1 MYHQATNVE
10 LIQTS
15 QQHHSPQLH
24 ISKDLGFLF
33 VGRGCSVKRLLSESK
48 KRGLDNTAFFEEIES
63 SEIPGLYE
71 QCHVGLVVLDPR
83 HKTHNIPGKFLSY
96 MKSGLP
102 VLASINPGNDLA
114 DLITCRRVGRVCKD
128 SSVATLTLLAEE
140 LVREITLDVE
150 IKARC
155 QALSTEL
162 FSPRIAVNQIMHALT
177 K

>member
-1 MYHQATNVE
+1 M
-10 LIQTS
+10 
-15 QQHHSPQLH
+15 
-24 ISKDLGFLF
+24 F
-33 VGRGCSVKRLLSESK
+33 VGRGSSVKRLLSESK

-114 DLITCRRVGRVCKD
+114 DLIACRRVGKVCMD
-128 SSVATLTLLAEE
+128 PSVKELTLLAEE
-140 LVREITLDVE
+140 LVREIAADGE
-150 IKARC
+150 IQARC
-155 QALSTEL
+155 QALSSEL
-162 FSPRIAVNQIMHALT
+162 FSPKIAVNQIINALR